1 QCQFN
6 KELFILAIYIFCTIL
21 VLVAV
26 GALLTNR
33 IRDKKD
39 KRLDILSSVLLLIS
53 SISLLLYGVIIN

>member
-1 QCQFN
+1 M
-6 KELFILAIYIFCTIL
+6 AIYIFFTIL

>member
-1 QCQFN
+1 CQFN

>member
-1 QCQFN
+1 M
-6 KELFILAIYIFCTIL
+6 FILAIYIFCTIL
-21 VLVAV
+21 FLVAV